1 MTGRPGSSL
10 WTFPNLTRDSRPR
23 PLTDASEMEAPMAA
37 TERAEEDLA
46 SRDQEETKGSR
57 GAKEAGDKAGVR
69 TFRSLTLWMR
79 TDKEDR
85 AETSESLL
93 VS

>member
-1 MTGRPGSSL
+1 
-10 WTFPNLTRDSRPR
+10 
-23 PLTDASEMEAPMAA
+23 MAA

-46 SRDQEETKGSR
+46 SRDQEETKGR
-57 GAKEAGDKAGVR
+57 GAKEAGDKEGAR

>member
-57 GAKEAGDKAGVR
+57 EAKEAGDKAGVR

>member
-10 WTFPNLTRDSRPR
+10 WTFPNLTRDSRTR

-57 GAKEAGDKAGVR
+57 GVKEAGDKAGVR

>member
-1 MTGRPGSSL
+1 M
-10 WTFPNLTRDSRPR
+10 
-23 PLTDASEMEAPMAA
+23 A
-37 TERAEEDLA
+37 TERAEEDST
-46 SRDQEETKGSR
+46 SREQEETKGSR

-69 TFRSLTLWMR
+69 TSRSLTLWMR